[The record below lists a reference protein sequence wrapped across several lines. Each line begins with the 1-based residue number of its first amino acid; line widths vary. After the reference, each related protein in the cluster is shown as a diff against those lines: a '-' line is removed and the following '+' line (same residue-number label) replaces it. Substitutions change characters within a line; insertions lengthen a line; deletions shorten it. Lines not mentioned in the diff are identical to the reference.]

1 MRGNYGMLWNIA
13 MGETEHKW
21 NGMASIS
28 IILFFI
34 LQTRFVVCL
43 ALLTATRGNSNIP
56 KINFKF
62 KDKNLHIYER
72 SITFNVA
79 LTTVPNA
86 LV

>member
-43 ALLTATRGNSNIP
+43 QPQEEIRT
-56 KINFKF
+56 FVYM
-62 KDKNLHIYER
+62 KDR
-72 SITFNVA
+72 
-79 LTTVPNA
+79 
-86 LV
+86 

>member
-43 ALLTATRGNSNIP
+43 QPQEEIRIFRKLI
-56 KINFKF
+56 
-62 KDKNLHIYER
+62 
-72 SITFNVA
+72 
-79 LTTVPNA
+79 
-86 LV
+86 